1 MLATG
6 AYPQPRR
13 DTLVKRELS
22 RNLQTVSGLPFA
34 AEEL

>member
-1 MLATG
+1 MVATG
-6 AYPQPRR
+6 ADPQPRR

-22 RNLQTVSGLPFA
+22 CNLQIVSGMPFA